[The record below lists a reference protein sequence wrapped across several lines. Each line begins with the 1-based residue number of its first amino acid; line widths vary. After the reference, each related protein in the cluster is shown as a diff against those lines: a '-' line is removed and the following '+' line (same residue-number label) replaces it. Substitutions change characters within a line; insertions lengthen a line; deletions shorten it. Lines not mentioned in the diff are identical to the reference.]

1 MNCPDFVNLCLC
13 VLPFSLCLVLHVKIV
28 VPMPRFQFYR
38 RPELNFVYCT
48 TVWRKLLLFDDNF
61 IANAEEIFL
70 PFEIKK
76 IAHDL
81 LLCIGDDCIAM
92 LKNCPD
98 VATCLLML
106 CGALIDLTIDT
117 VLTFYWRWLH
127 RHDSFKVWILIKVLC
142 ILLFW
147 VKYVYDIVNFYI

>member
-13 VLPFSLCLVLHVKIV
+13 VLPFSLRLVLCTLHVKIV
-28 VPMPRFQFYR
+28 VPMPRLQFYR
-38 RPELNFVYCT
+38 RLELNFVYCT

-61 IANAEEIFL
+61 IANAEEFFL
-70 PFEIKK
+70 PFEIRK
-76 IAHDL
+76 IVHDL

-106 CGALIDLTIDT
+106 CGALTIDT

-127 RHDSFKVWILIKVLC
+127 RHNSRGWKFLKSDAR
-142 ILLFW
+142 
-147 VKYVYDIVNFYI
+147 D